1 MNMSKPLAVLIV
13 EDSESDAQIIV
24 RLLNK
29 AGYAVVSEQ
38 VDTAELLRAALAK
51 RAWDIVISDY
61 NLPQFDGSA
70 ALAVLQAAGLDIPFI
85 AVSGTMGEETAVAM
99 MRAGAHDYLTKGHLG
114 RLVPAIERELAQAK
128 VRSERRLADE
138 SIRASLL
145 EKEILL
151 KEIHHRVK
159 NNLMIILG
167 LIQMEKSKASNKRP
181 NPLLQELDGRIRS
194 IALVH
199 ESLYKSADFS
209 RVDLQ
214 NYIETM
220 IATINIQFGS
230 GHNIHLTVL
239 AAGEEA
245 DINIAVPCG
254 LIMNELVTNAFKHA
268 FPAGKT
274 QEGNDHC
281 EITVSV
287 TKDSGVCILTV
298 ADNGVGLPAEVD
310 WENPGTLGLRLI
322 RMLSKQID
330 ATLEMENSPGAV
342 FRLKIPMAAA
352 IHSHNSH
359 ANNSH

>member
-1 MNMSKPLAVLIV
+1 MSKPLAVLIV

-29 AGYAVVSEQ
+29 ADYAVVSEQ
-38 VDTAELLRAALAK
+38 VDTAELMRAALAK

-85 AVSGTMGEETAVAM
+85 AVSGTMGEEIAVAM

-114 RLVPAIERELAQAK
+114 RLVPAVERELAQAK
-128 VRSERRLADE
+128 VREERRQADE
-138 SIRASLL
+138 SIRISLL

-167 LIQMEKSKASNKRP
+167 LIQMEGSKANNERP
-181 NPLLQELDGRIRS
+181 NPLLHELDGRIRAM
-194 IALVH
+194 ALVH

-220 IATINIQFGS
+220 VAAINIQFAS
-230 GHNIHLTVL
+230 GHDIHLSVQ
-239 AAGEEA
+239 AAVEET

-254 LIMNELVTNAFKHA
+254 LILNELITNAFKHA
-268 FPAGKT
+268 FPFGKT
-274 QEGNDHC
+274 HEGKNDC
-281 EITVSV
+281 EIVISV
-287 TKDSGVCILTV
+287 TKDSGVCALTV
-298 ADNGVGLPAEVD
+298 ADNGVGLPAAVD

-322 RMLSKQID
+322 QMLSKQING
-330 ATLEMENSPGAV
+330 TFEMENSPGAV
-342 FRLKIPMAAA
+342 FRLKFPNPVHDGNYAAQEGT
-352 IHSHNSH
+352 
-359 ANNSH
+359 